1 MHKKFEINRTSGF
14 LLINFLNVGLFRFG
28 WEKFAC
34 FFLCAVVSYRR
45 NGPIGIIFF
54 YSFHLEMKM
63 MQIYF
68 GGAAVPLSI
77 KI

>member
-1 MHKKFEINRTSGF
+1 MHKKFQINRTSGF
-14 LLINFLNVGLFRFG
+14 LLNNFLNVGLFRFG

-34 FFLCAVVSYRR
+34 FFVNSCFIQKEWTFRP
-45 NGPIGIIFF
+45 NFF
-54 YSFHLEMKM
+54 YSFRLEMKM